1 MRRPRTH
8 TTPPYTSRSSWR
20 QSFLLLTFVFAFR
33 SLLLTS
39 TAVSAAASAAAAASA
54 SASADCATVGQWR
67 VAVATIRGTVSASAR
82 ARGRGRGGGL
92 FDPGQQQP
100 LSHRGGDGAALH
112 LRSSGRIA
120 PAGPP
125 PTRALS
131 VTAAFASHLRGQ
143 GGEGTYPLPVVFR
156 QKKRR
161 HFWDFFDGDLR
172 RRLRRG
178 QAVQ

>member
-1 MRRPRTH
+1 M
-8 TTPPYTSRSSWR
+8 
-20 QSFLLLTFVFAFR
+20 
-33 SLLLTS
+33 
-39 TAVSAAASAAAAASA
+39 
-54 SASADCATVGQWR
+54 
-67 VAVATIRGTVSASAR
+67 
-82 ARGRGRGGGL
+82 
-92 FDPGQQQP
+92 
-100 LSHRGGDGAALH
+100 HRGGDGAALH

-178 QAVQ
+178 QGGYSRGGGGVGGSMGLAMCAVYPSGPVSREIRLRWWCLPIIINDPNFMFHVCPSAPTKTLWAWRYVGHRGDERY

>member
-1 MRRPRTH
+1 M
-8 TTPPYTSRSSWR
+8 
-20 QSFLLLTFVFAFR
+20 
-33 SLLLTS
+33 
-39 TAVSAAASAAAAASA
+39 
-54 SASADCATVGQWR
+54 
-67 VAVATIRGTVSASAR
+67 
-82 ARGRGRGGGL
+82 
-92 FDPGQQQP
+92 
-100 LSHRGGDGAALH
+100 HRGGDGAALH

-143 GGEGTYPLPVVFR
+143 GGEWTYPLPVVFR

-178 QAVQ
+178 QGDTVEEGVGVGAPWEWLCVLGYPSGPVSREIRLTRWCRVLIINEPNFIYI